1 MMITEMPKRTDAETN
16 FIIEHI
22 KWRHEFENH
31 LGYLAHMCD
40 QEITNVAIVW
50 THSADDLDADYKA
63 ARKVRIYRGK
73 GNDNSQ
79 SINTN
84 CDSPL
89 AIVRDI
95 WRYIE

>member
-1 MMITEMPKRTDAETN
+1 MTAPILPNRTEAEL
-16 FIIEHI
+16 IQRMD
-22 KWRHEFENH
+22 WRSEFKYH
-31 LGYLAHMCD
+31 LTMLAHMCD
-40 QEITNVAIVW
+40 SEITNVVIVW